1 MAERA
6 SFEIDI
12 AGMTRL
18 VASQLAPIIGIGAAI
33 VDEEVSARIQ
43 LQPEASEPGEFPASP
58 TGKYHRSWQH
68 TPAVVY
74 DDAVVAYAFSPAE
87 HSDGFP
93 LALALDEG
101 RDDIAPRPHIDAA
114 VEAARGRIDALVKRT
129 EGELGE

>member
-6 SFEIDI
+6 TFEIDI
-12 AGMTRL
+12 TEMTRL
-18 VASQLAPIIGIGAAI
+18 VASQLVTPISRGAAI

-43 LQPEASEPGEFPASP
+43 QQAEPSKPGEFPASP
-58 TGKYHRSWQH
+58 TGKYLRSWQH
-68 TPAVVY
+68 TPAVIY

-114 VEAARGRIDALVKRT
+114 MAAAERRIEALVRRA
-129 EGELGE
+129 EGDLGE